1 MSKSPQAVSKM
12 VETFNSPLAHRT
24 KTSGVSKRQP
34 GGAD

>member
-12 VETFNSPLAHRT
+12 VETFNSPLAHT
-24 KTSGVSKRQP
+24 TQGSGVSKCQP